1 MNKTGYTLTA
11 SPPNPR
17 QRAFNLRQMAKVEL
31 SVRPKTSC
39 GIAEP
44 SEHEADRGE
53 AEECKSAVVAVFPIT
68 SQAPAPV
75 EPRDCPLNDP
85 ALGFDGEA
93 LGVLAPLD
101 DFDRQARH
109 RLRGAGVEDRSRIGG
124 IGEQLEQKG
133 ELPKQGAQQQ
143 HAAIAVLNVGRG
155 DQRVQHQAEGVDQQM
170 ALLAL
175 DQLAPIEAR
184 RVDAEP
190 PFSAL
195 LTLWLSITQAVGLI
209 SRSACSRH
217 LMESASWIRFSVP
230 SQLQRQK

>member
-1 MNKTGYTLTA
+1 
-11 SPPNPR
+11 
-17 QRAFNLRQMAKVEL
+17 MAWNCAGL

-44 SEHEADRGE
+44 SEHEADGGE
-53 AEECKSAVVAVFPIT
+53 AEERERAVGAVFPIT
-68 SQAPAPV
+68 RQAPAPV
-75 EPRDCPLNDP
+75 EPRDGPLNDP
-85 ALGFDGEA
+85 ALGFDDEA
-93 LGVLAPLD
+93 LGLLAPLD

-109 RLRGAGVEDRSRIGG
+109 RLGGTGMEDRSRIGG
-124 IGEQLEQKG
+124 IGEQLAQKG
-133 ELPKQGAQQQ
+133 ELPEQGGQQQ

-155 DQRVQHQAEGVDQQM
+155 DQRVQHQTEGVDQQM
-170 ALLAL
+170 ALLAR
-175 DQLAPIEAR
+175 DQLAAIEAR
-184 RVDAEP
+184 RVDAGA

-195 LTLWLSITQAVGLI
+195 LRLWLSITQAVGLI